1 MDPRL
6 IQRFGGQTVFGGQK
20 PALAEATNH
29 RICLIAASKQARN
42 DVDAGIDSSLQA
54 IVKHGLATQSSAQEA
69 RWVLIRQF
77 KAWKRRR
84 KQARAERKLAD
95 PNSYPADMNRDT
107 VETIVAVRQYSMT
120 STERL
125 NGLCEAVRYLSQC
138 QIQGDIVE
146 CGVWR
151 GGSMMAIASMLMRH
165 NDCQRNLHLFDTFE
179 GMSEPT
185 GNDVAISGETAESL
199 LAIEDK
205 GDAKSV
211 WCVSSLD
218 EVKSHMRQTQYP
230 SNLTH
235 YHVGR
240 VEDTIPEAAPKQIA
254 LLRLDTDWYESTA
267 HELEHLFPR
276 LAEGAVVIVD
286 DYGHWQGARQA
297 VDEYFEKHNIGMML
311 HRMDYTGRI
320 GIYQPSVSRKR
331 SGSMTR
337 EAA

>member
-1 MDPRL
+1 M
-6 IQRFGGQTVFGGQK
+6 
-20 PALAEATNH
+20 
-29 RICLIAASKQARN
+29 
-42 DVDAGIDSSLQA
+42 
-54 IVKHGLATQSSAQEA
+54 
-69 RWVLIRQF
+69 IRQL

-95 PNSYPADMNRDT
+95 PNAYPADMNRDA
-107 VETIVAVRQYSMT
+107 VETIVAVRKFTMT

-125 NGLCEAVRYLSQC
+125 NGLCEAVRYISQC
-138 QIQGDIVE
+138 QIPGDVVE

-151 GGSMMAIASMLMRH
+151 GGSMMAIASMLALH
-165 NDCQRNLHLFDTFE
+165 NDCERELHLFDTFE

-185 GNDVAISGETAESL
+185 GADVAINGETAKSL

-205 GDAKSV
+205 EDAKSV

-218 EVKSHMRQTQYP
+218 EVKSHMSQTDYP
-230 SNLTH
+230 AERTH
-235 YHVGR
+235 YHVGK
-240 VEDTIPEAAPKQIA
+240 VEDTIPGAAPEQIA

-297 VDEYFEKHNIGMML
+297 VDEYFQKHNIGMML

-320 GIYQPSVSRKR
+320 GIYQPSVSRKHT
-331 SGSMTR
+331 GSQIR